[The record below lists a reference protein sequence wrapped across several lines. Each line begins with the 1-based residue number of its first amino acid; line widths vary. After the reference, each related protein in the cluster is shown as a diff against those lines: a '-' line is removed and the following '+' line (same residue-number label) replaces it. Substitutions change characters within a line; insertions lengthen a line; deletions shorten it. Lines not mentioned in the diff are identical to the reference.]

1 MIDVIIPTLMKIDIA
16 PLRYSLGEICSNA
29 QINKVVI
36 IDNSG
41 DGQFSKKIDFD
52 DKKIEVCELNANIYV
67 NPAWNLGVSKCESE
81 NILIMNDDIFCSS
94 QVISQVSEVMQDK
107 DVGICSVDTINCKK
121 TEDYVSHIKYHNLL
135 DTNNVFGNSD
145 NNKTGWFFC
154 MRKKDWKPIPED
166 MKLWYGDDLIYRR
179 IRKLGYSTKN
189 ITSSKIGHLV
199 SATLHS
205 MPDFHQIIATDGML
219 YHKRYFNEF

>member
-1 MIDVIIPTLMKIDIA
+1 MIDVVIPTLMKIDTS
-16 PLRYSLGEICSNA
+16 PLRYSLREICSNA

-41 DGQFSKKIDFD
+41 DGQFSKKIDID
-52 DKKIEVCELNANIYV
+52 DKKIEAHELDTNIYV

-81 NILIMNDDIFCSS
+81 NILIMNDDIFCNS

-107 DVGICSVDTINCKK
+107 DIGICSVDTITCKN
-121 TEDYVSHIKYHNLL
+121 TEDYVSQTERHKLL
-135 DTNNVFGNSD
+135 ETNNVFGNSD

-154 MRKKDWKPIPED
+154 MRRKDWKPLPED
-166 MKLWYGDDLIYRR
+166 MKLWYGDDLIFRR

-189 ITSSKIGHLV
+189 IISEKIGHLV

-205 MPDFHQIIATDGML
+205 MPDFHRIISTDGIL
-219 YHKRYFNEF
+219 YRTRYINEF